1 MMRCRNQQR
10 GMTIWGLTFVLAV
23 LAFVLFLLFKLFP
36 PYMNDFKVRNA
47 LNSTAQDQNI
57 VSMTKGQIR
66 EALYKRFDIDMIGN
80 VNLTEN
86 FSVESR
92 GRTKVIRITYEVIV
106 PMVFNIS
113 ALLEFDHVREVRA
126 IE

>member
-1 MMRCRNQQR
+1 MRCRNRQR

-23 LAFVLFLLFKLFP
+23 LAFVLFLFFKLFP

-47 LNSTAQDQNI
+47 LDSTAQDQNI
-57 VSMTKGQIR
+57 ASMTKRQIR
-66 EALYKRFDIDMIGN
+66 EAFYKQFDIDDIKH
-80 VNLTEN
+80 VNLGEN
-86 FSVESR
+86 VTIESR
-92 GRTKVIRITYEVIV
+92 GRTKVIRISYEVVV

-113 ALLEFDHVREVRA
+113 ALLEFDHAREVSA

>member
-1 MMRCRNQQR
+1 MRCRNRQR
-10 GMTIWGLTFVLAV
+10 GMTIWGWTFVLAV

-47 LNSTAQDQNI
+47 LDSTARDQNI
-57 VSMTKGQIR
+57 ASMTKRDIR
-66 EALYKRFDIDMIGN
+66 EAFYKKFDIDDIKH

-86 FSVESR
+86 VTIESR
-92 GRTKVIRITYEVIV
+92 GRTKVIRISYEVVV

-113 ALLEFDHVREVRA
+113 ALLEFDHAREVSA